1 MTNTLRR
8 LESIESDPDDEVIRV
23 FCNIYDANYAQ
34 AQKWF
39 AQGFRTLDD
48 LRESADLIYGQRIG
62 LEYYQDFQTRIPR
75 AEVEAHGAYTRKTI
89 QEIDPAI
96 TVTIGGSY
104 RRGNADSGDID
115 LLITKASS
123 PIEELRH
130 IVFDTALPRMLRQGY
145 IKANLTTPS
154 ATSTI
159 WRGAAALLPPSP
171 SPSSISSAISSSS
184 LCSSK
189 VSLCRRIDII
199 LVPHAEYGAALI
211 YFTGN
216 DVFNRSMRLLARK
229 KGMRL
234 NQRGLFRDVLGRGQ
248 GEGGKVTE
256 GGELVE
262 EGMSERRIFEVLGVP
277 WRRAEERIC

>member
-23 FCNIYDANYAQ
+23 FCNIYGANHAQ
-34 AQKWF
+34 AQKWV

-48 LRESADLIYGQRIG
+48 LRESADLTYGQRIG

-75 AEVEAHGAYTRKTI
+75 AEVEAHGAYIRKTI

-145 IKANLTTPS
+145 IKANLTAPS

-159 WRGAAALLPPSP
+159 WHGAAALLPPSP
-171 SPSSISSAISSSS
+171 SPSSISSAICSSS

-229 KGMRL
+229 KGMKL
-234 NQRGLFRDVLGRGQ
+234 NQKGLFRDVLKGQ
-248 GEGGKVTE
+248 EGKRVTE

-262 EGMSERRIFEVLGVP
+262 EGMSERRVFEVLGVP